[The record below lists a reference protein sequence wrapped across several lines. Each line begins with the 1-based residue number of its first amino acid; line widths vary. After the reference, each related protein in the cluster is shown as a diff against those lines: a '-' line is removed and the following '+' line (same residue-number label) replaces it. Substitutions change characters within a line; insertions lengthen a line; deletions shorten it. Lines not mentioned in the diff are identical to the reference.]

1 MPEMSLSDDP
11 MTVAGLQS
19 LGRFLDWS
27 REMPKPSQEQF
38 WLIIRSRPEA
48 VRAAIAPLMDDQ
60 APSSERL
67 QALGTI
73 SGMLFPDSDDPRG
86 SSVGDAVE
94 DSPAP
99 RQVSTN
105 SMEDIF
111 IERVRELMGKKHV
124 TQKELATKIGCTQP
138 AISQMLNRRCRP
150 QKLTILK
157 IAAALGVDAQ
167 DLWPDLEVAEML
179 DAVDSFQSGYVMTEA
194 EARAFR
200 STTPSN
206 RPKLQAKALP
216 SRQ

>member
-1 MPEMSLSDDP
+1 MPEISLSDDP

-27 REMPKPSQEQF
+27 REMPGASRERF
-38 WLIIRSRPEA
+38 WLAIRSHPEA
-48 VRAAIAPLMDDQ
+48 VRAAIGPLMDDR
-60 APSSERL
+60 APSPERL
-67 QALGTI
+67 KALGTI
-73 SGMLFPDSDDPRG
+73 SQILFPDSGDPEDDL
-86 SSVGDAVE
+86 VGDAVE

-99 RQVSTN
+99 QRVSTN
-105 SMEDIF
+105 SMEDVF
-111 IERVRELMGKKHV
+111 IERVRDLMERKCV
-124 TQKELATKIGCTQP
+124 TQKDLAAKIGCTQP

-150 QKLTILK
+150 QKQTILK

-179 DAVDSFQSGYVMTEA
+179 DAVDSFQSGHVMTEA
-194 EARAFR
+194 EARALR
-200 STTPSN
+200 NSVPSN